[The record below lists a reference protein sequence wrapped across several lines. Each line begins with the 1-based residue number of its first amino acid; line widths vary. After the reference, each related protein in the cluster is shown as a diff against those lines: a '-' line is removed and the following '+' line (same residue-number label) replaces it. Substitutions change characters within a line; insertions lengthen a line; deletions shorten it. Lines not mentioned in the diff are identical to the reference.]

1 MIKHILKLLFTLA
14 MYELGKYV
22 TNAVVNYY
30 RYKEDDIDI
39 PPQDF
44 NQCDHIHLNAEVSD

>member
-1 MIKHILKLLFTLA
+1 MNKLIETFLTSIAAILIYKLLT
-14 MYELGKYV
+14 
-22 TNAVVNYY
+22 AVVNYY